1 MTRLVPMLGL
11 PRSGSTLLVNLI
23 NQHPDVHGAPD
34 SLLSQM
40 VQSCQQQ
47 LSESISASQY
57 DADLSYDVF
66 YNFCRGGIISWIDKL
81 TDKKVFLDK
90 NRTWI
95 ELVDVCRNI
104 FPYTRS
110 IVCIRDLRG
119 VYGSILKVHKKTP
132 MQYKD
137 SYLYG
142 EQSYDYRETDIEEH
156 IVEESF
162 NRPMLRRNLITLKE
176 LLDCNKLD
184 KTFLFVRYE
193 DLIENPRKQISD
205 IYNFLSL
212 SDFKNDLD
220 NIEQIPYHDSMFLP
234 YGKHKIKPKL
244 QSFDPWDFDI
254 NKKAE
259 DKIIQDN
266 LWYYSE
272 FYPEVLEVSK
282 T

>member
-1 MTRLVPMLGL
+1 M
-11 PRSGSTLLVNLI
+11 
-23 NQHPDVHGAPD
+23 
-34 SLLSQM
+34 
-40 VQSCQQQ
+40 
-47 LSESISASQY
+47 SESISDSQY
-57 DADLSYDVF
+57 NADLSYDIF

-104 FPYTRS
+104 FPYTKF

-142 EQSYDYRETDIEEH
+142 EQSYDYRETDIEEQK
-156 IVEESF
+156 IDDAF
-162 NRPMLRRNLITLKE
+162 NRPMLRRNLITIKE

-193 DLIENPRKQISD
+193 DLIENPRNK
-205 IYNFLSL
+205 FL
-212 SDFKNDLD
+212 
-220 NIEQIPYHDSMFLP
+220 
-234 YGKHKIKPKL
+234 
-244 QSFDPWDFDI
+244 
-254 NKKAE
+254 
-259 DKIIQDN
+259 
-266 LWYYSE
+266 
-272 FYPEVLEVSK
+272 
-282 T
+282 

>member
-1 MTRLVPMLGL
+1 MCGL

-23 NQHPDVHGAPD
+23 NQHPDVYGSPD
-34 SLLSQM
+34 SLLSGM
-40 VQSCQQQ
+40 VKALQEKI
-47 LSESISASQY
+47 SESMQDSQY
-57 DADLSYDVF
+57 NADLSYDIF
-66 YNFCRGGIISWIDKL
+66 YNFCRGGIISWVDKL
-81 TDKKVFLDK
+81 TDKKIFLDK
-90 NRTWI
+90 CRGWI
-95 ELVDVCRNI
+95 ELIDICRNT
-104 FPYTRS
+104 FPYTKF

-119 VYGSILKVHKKTP
+119 TYSSFLKVEKTTP
-132 MQYKD
+132 LLYKD
-137 SYLYG
+137 GLLYG
-142 EQSYDYRETDIEEH
+142 DQTYDYREVDIENQK
-156 IVEESF
+156 IDDVF
-162 NRPMLRRNLITLKE
+162 GQPMMRRNLVTIKE

-184 KTFLFVRYE
+184 NTFLFVRYE
-193 DLIENPRKQISD
+193 DLIKNPREQLFT
-205 IYNFLSL
+205 IYEFLNL
-212 SDFKNDLD
+212 PDHKNDLD

-234 YGKHKIKPKL
+234 YGRHKIKPKM

>member
-1 MTRLVPMLGL
+1 MTILVPMCGL

-23 NQHPDVHGAPD
+23 NQHPDVYGAPD
-34 SLLSQM
+34 SILSHI
-40 VQSCQQQ
+40 VKSCQQE
-47 LSESISASQY
+47 LTETISMSQY
-57 DADLSYDVF
+57 SADLSYEIF

-81 TDKKVFLDK
+81 TDKRVFLDK

-95 ELVDVCRNI
+95 EVVDVCRNT
-104 FPYTRS
+104 FPYTKF

-119 VYGSILKVHKKTP
+119 VYSSILKVQKKTP

-142 EQSYDYRETDIEEH
+142 EQSYDYRETDIEEQK
-156 IVEESF
+156 IDDAFSQ
-162 NRPMLRRNLITLKE
+162 PMIRRNLITIKE

-184 KTFLFVRYE
+184 DTFLFVRYE
-193 DLIENPRKQISD
+193 DLIENPREQISE
-205 IYNFLSL
+205 IYKFLSL

-234 YGKHKIKPKL
+234 YGKHKINPKL

-259 DKIIQDN
+259 DKIIKDN
-266 LWYYSE
+266 LWYYNE
-272 FYPEVLEVSK
+272 FYPDVLEVSK

>member
-95 ELVDVCRNI
+95 ELVDICRNI
-104 FPYTRS
+104 FPYTRY

-184 KTFLFVRYE
+184 KTFLFVKYE
-193 DLIENPRKQISD
+193 DLIENPREQISE
-205 IYNFLSL
+205 IYKFLSL

>member
-1 MTRLVPMLGL
+1 MTRLVPMFGL

-34 SLLSQM
+34 SMLSGI
-40 VQSCQQQ
+40 VRSCQQ
-47 LSESISASQY
+47 EFTGSISSSQY
-57 DADLSYDVF
+57 SADLSYELF

-81 TDKKVFLDK
+81 TDRKIFLDK
-90 NRTWI
+90 CRGWI
-95 ELVDVCRNI
+95 EVVDVCRNI
-104 FPYTRS
+104 FPYTKF

-132 MQYKD
+132 MEYKD

-156 IVEESF
+156 MIDELF
-162 NRPMLRRNLITLKE
+162 NQPMIRRNLITLKE
-176 LLDCNKLD
+176 LLDFNKLD
-184 KTFLFVRYE
+184 ETFLFVRYE

-234 YGKHKIKPKL
+234 YGKHKINPKL

-272 FYPEVLEVSK
+272 FYPDVLEVSK

>member
-1 MTRLVPMLGL
+1 MTTLVPMCGL

-23 NQHPDVHGAPD
+23 NQHPDVYGSPD
-34 SLLSQM
+34 SLLSGM
-40 VQSCQQQ
+40 VKALQEKI
-47 LSESISASQY
+47 SESMQDSQY
-57 DADLSYDVF
+57 NADLSYDIF
-66 YNFCRGGIISWIDKL
+66 YNFCRGGIISWVDKL
-81 TDKKVFLDK
+81 TDKKIFLDK
-90 NRTWI
+90 CRGWI
-95 ELVDVCRNI
+95 ELIDICRNT
-104 FPYTRS
+104 FPYTKF

-119 VYGSILKVHKKTP
+119 TYSSFLKVEKTTP
-132 MQYKD
+132 LLYKD
-137 SYLYG
+137 GLLYG
-142 EQSYDYRETDIEEH
+142 DQTYDYREVDIENQK
-156 IVEESF
+156 IDDVF
-162 NRPMLRRNLITLKE
+162 GQPMMRRNLVTIKE

-184 KTFLFVRYE
+184 NTFLFVRYE
-193 DLIENPRKQISD
+193 DLIKNPREQLFT
-205 IYNFLSL
+205 IYEFLNL
-212 SDFKNDLD
+212 PDHKNDLD

-234 YGKHKIKPKL
+234 YGRHKIKPKM